1 MTVIAAK
8 CVVRHTKKLFNVQE
22 QKSKVIFHNPNQHEV
37 QEITVDG
44 CVVTEGERCDYLLLV
59 DDADVSVFVELKGSD
74 VKHALEQLEE
84 THKQLRCPLT
94 STEVQVRTL
103 HILNKFEA
111 RLKIKNSPVE
121 HTF

>member
-1 MTVIAAK
+1 MTVIAAE

-84 THKQLRCPLT
+84 THKQLRDHCKTNNFGL
-94 STEVQVRTL
+94 SARYAARSRVRRFRYA
-103 HILNKFEA
+103 HSI
-111 RLKIKNSPVE
+111 S
-121 HTF
+121 